1 MEFKI
6 EVPIGYEIDK
16 EKSTFEKIVFKKS
29 VKELPKTWGELGEFK
44 GFYITTNS
52 LVSSIRSSS
61 DAKGD
66 ACTFKTEE
74 QAEASIAL
82 AQLSQLRDV
91 YRDGWVPDWCTGYS
105 KYVISFYRDGIDLET
120 ANKTCQFLSFK
131 DRETRDLFFKNFKD
145 LIEKAKPLMS

>member
-61 DAKGD
+61 DAKAD
-66 ACTFKTEE
+66 TCTFKTEE

-91 YRDGWVPDWCTGYS
+91 YRDGWVPDWTTS
-105 KYVISFYRDGIDLET
+105 DTKYVIWVIENEVKKDSSMRLGI
-120 ANKTCQFLSFK
+120 FLSFQ
-131 DRETRDLFFKNFKD
+131 DSDTRDLFFENFKG
-145 LIEKAKPLMS
+145 LIEIAKPLMS